1 MKTNLIIP
9 IYVVLCLHYLIY
21 FNTQAFSA
29 PKSQVTKA
37 KKPKKSLDQEQLI
50 NRRKSPALW
59 REDLTLFTD
68 KNVITKQDSSLL
80 PLPCRPPEVM
90 APCGG
95 FPQLK
100 AAISNG
106 ADSVYLGLSAFS
118 ARARASN
125 FSPSELVE
133 AVKLAHA
140 SGVKV
145 YVALNVLVFHNELEE
160 VAEWI
165 QVCNN
170 AKVDALIV
178 QDFGVARLAQKIAP
192 QLEIHASTQQTV
204 TNTDGVMYAK
214 ERGGATRVVL
224 GRELSLDEIRAVTRD
239 LNALGE
245 QQVEVE
251 TFVHGAL
258 CVSYSGQCFSS
269 EAWGGRS
276 ANRGQCAQA
285 CRLPYGL
292 IRNGELVDLQDMSY
306 LLSPQDL
313 CGLDQVEELV
323 RAGVSC
329 LKIEGRLKD
338 ENYVAAT
345 TRAYRNA
352 VDAAWEKIVKERGE
366 GFRTSS
372 SPCLRLL
379 ESNITVSK
387 LELAQLFSRGQ
398 DESND
403 GLTPGFFEGS
413 QHQRLVRGRSPRHR
427 GVHMGR
433 VLEGSS
439 PQNGLF
445 ILNDEVRENGLKLG
459 DGIVVDRGMPQEE
472 ELGGPIFDIQ
482 DMRDGTTRIRFSN
495 LVQKEWKRKDDA
507 ARRGLGSRTPLAP
520 PGAHVWKTSDAS
532 IEKKMRKLAEAP
544 TPKIP
549 VKVEVCGKI
558 GSPLIVRVCDL
569 TTGAVGVG
577 HSEGVLEHGNL
588 KGMDEKTVR
597 KAIGTLG
604 NTCFT
609 LQNDDSSV
617 DILGLDFNAWCP
629 ISWVKK
635 ARQEA
640 VDGLT
645 DSINHAESIEYKV
658 LHTDMREIKLNDV
671 VESIVGKYPEVQEN
685 TEKKTTSVSVLA
697 RYQKQ
702 VEALCEMIKDG
713 IAIDEI
719 IIDFLEVEGISEAV
733 ATVRMLSQNT
743 KIVLATPRIIKPGEE
758 SIWKMLLRLEPD
770 RLLLRSAGLVHK
782 LQMLGGHGA
791 EVDVGTGKNVKIPEL
806 IGDFS
811 LNAVNAITARELVDF
826 GGLSRI
832 TAGYDLNAKSIT
844 ELAQIMNGAATQL
857 EVIAHAHLP
866 IFHTEHCV
874 FARFLSK
881 GNSYVDC
888 GHVCT
893 RNNVHLRDQTGKDN
907 LVLAD
912 MGCRNTVFSAEAQS
926 GVHSVKEWVDAG
938 VGTLRIELVDEGKN
952 DTKRIVQGYL
962 DVMNGNV
969 KPSVV
974 WETLKDIRDS
984 NGRAGG
990 VSYGSL
996 RNNSERRAGEI

>member
-1 MKTNLIIP
+1 
-9 IYVVLCLHYLIY
+9 
-21 FNTQAFSA
+21 
-29 PKSQVTKA
+29 
-37 KKPKKSLDQEQLI
+37 
-50 NRRKSPALW
+50 
-59 REDLTLFTD
+59 
-68 KNVITKQDSSLL
+68 
-80 PLPCRPPEVM
+80 
-90 APCGG
+90 
-95 FPQLK
+95 
-100 AAISNG
+100 
-106 ADSVYLGLSAFS
+106 
-118 ARARASN
+118 
-125 FSPSELVE
+125 
-133 AVKLAHA
+133 
-140 SGVKV
+140 
-145 YVALNVLVFHNELEE
+145 
-160 VAEWI
+160 
-165 QVCNN
+165 
-170 AKVDALIV
+170 VDALIV

-192 QLEIHASTQQTV
+192 HLEIHASTQQTV

-214 ERGGATRVVL
+214 ERGGASRVVL

-239 LNALGE
+239 LHALGE
-245 QQVEVE
+245 KQVEVE

-313 CGLDQVEELV
+313 CGIDQVEDLV

-352 VDAAWEKIVKERGE
+352 VDDAWDKIMKERGGDAE
-366 GFRTSS
+366 SIA
-372 SPCLRLL
+372 SPRSRLL
-379 ESNITVSK
+379 ESNVTVSK

-398 DESND
+398 DETND
-403 GLTPGFFEGS
+403 GLTSGFFEGS

-445 ILNDEVRENGLKLG
+445 ILNDEARENGLKLG

-482 DMRDGTTRIRFSN
+482 DMRDGSTRIRFSN
-495 LVQKEWKRKDDA
+495 VVHKEWKRKDDA
-507 ARRGLGSRTPLAP
+507 SRKGFGSRTPLAP

-532 IEKKMRKLAEAP
+532 VEKKMRKLAEAP

-549 VKVEVCGKI
+549 VKVEVSGKV
-558 GSPLIVRVCDL
+558 GSPLIIRVCDL
-569 TTGAVGVG
+569 TTGAVGIG
-577 HSEGVLEHGNL
+577 ESEGMLEHGNL
-588 KGMDEKTVR
+588 KGMDEKAVR

-604 NTCFT
+604 NTSFT
-609 LQNDDSSV
+609 LLNNDSSV
-617 DILGLDFNAWCP
+617 DLAGLDFKAWCP

-635 ARQEA
+635 ARQQA
-640 VDGLT
+640 IDNLT
-645 DSINHAESIEYKV
+645 GSSDMTESIENKV
-658 LHTDMREIKLNDV
+658 LNTELDETKLHDV
-671 VESIVGKYPEVQEN
+671 VASVIGEYSKVQNIV
-685 TEKKTTSVSVLA
+685 EKKTTSISVLA

-713 IAIDEI
+713 IGIDEI
-719 IIDFLEVEGISEAV
+719 IIDFLEIEGISEAV
-733 ATVRMLSQNT
+733 ATVRMLPEST
-743 KIVLATPRIIKPGEE
+743 KVLLATPRIIKPGEE
-758 SIWKMLLRLEPD
+758 GIWKTLLRLEPD
-770 RLLLRSAGLVHK
+770 GLLIRSAGLLHK
-782 LQMLGGHGA
+782 LQKLGGYGA

-806 IGDFS
+806 VGDFS
-811 LNAVNAITARELVDF
+811 LNAINVVTTRELIDF

-938 VGTLRIELVDEGKN
+938 VGTLRIELVDEGQN

-962 DVMNGNV
+962 DVINGKV

-990 VSYGSL
+990 VSHGSL
-996 RNNSERRAGEI
+996 RNNSERRAGEV